1 MGKGKT
7 LILGLLCG
15 CFMVGCSNT
24 TKEKQLA
31 ATILQD
37 STLNKVDS
45 MARSVIRQGLNAG
58 SGYSQIWARDMNTF
72 IETACEETDRK
83 DLRNAILLF
92 FALQQ
97 PNGEMID
104 GYVLKPEFTWND
116 NVPYY
121 SDAAPQH
128 VAFKNTVETD
138 QESSLIQIVGKYIR
152 MTGDRSILQENI
164 AGSTVLERMTQMTDY
179 LMRERYSEEYG
190 LLYGAMTADWGD
202 VQPCDDFGCDM
213 NEKSFKAIDVYDNAM
228 FIIALDYLQEMSQ
241 NPEEQKK
248 NGRIS
253 GKISPKMYA
262 LTYGMKRT
270 RSSFPIFT
278 WTNLPY
284 RKDSTKTRSIITEER
299 LSPSKQ
305 AC

>member
-31 ATILQD
+31 TTILQD

-121 SDAAPQH
+121 SDAAPS
-128 VAFKNTVETD
+128 AATVCWTVPA
-138 QESSLIQIVGKYIR
+138 S
-152 MTGDRSILQENI
+152 RSC
-164 AGSTVLERMTQMTDY
+164 GSWR
-179 LMRERYSEEYG
+179 R
-190 LLYGAMTADWGD
+190 
-202 VQPCDDFGCDM
+202 
-213 NEKSFKAIDVYDNAM
+213 KAA
-228 FIIALDYLQEMSQ
+228 ASTSRPMSA
-241 NPEEQKK
+241 P
-248 NGRIS
+248 
-253 GKISPKMYA
+253 
-262 LTYGMKRT
+262 
-270 RSSFPIFT
+270 
-278 WTNLPY
+278 
-284 RKDSTKTRSIITEER
+284 
-299 LSPSKQ
+299 
-305 AC
+305 

>member
-1 MGKGKT
+1 MR
-7 LILGLLCG
+7 LLHG
-15 CFMVGCSNT
+15 RYSNT

-190 LLYGAMTADWGD
+190 LLYGAMTATGET
-202 VQPCDDFGCDM
+202 C
-213 NEKSFKAIDVYDNAM
+213 SLAM
-228 FIIALDYLQEMSQ
+228 TSDA
-241 NPEEQKK
+241 
-248 NGRIS
+248 
-253 GKISPKMYA
+253 
-262 LTYGMKRT
+262 T
-270 RSSFPIFT
+270 
-278 WTNLPY
+278 
-284 RKDSTKTRSIITEER
+284 
-299 LSPSKQ
+299 
-305 AC
+305 